1 MQFYNRCAILLLE
14 GNKRPSKKL
23 ILQGEITMPKKI
35 ILMDNNYIDL
45 TTEKQEQVQKH
56 IREMKRDMNLCTN
69 CNTKL
74 IKNICRFCGKVEK

>member
-1 MQFYNRCAILLLE
+1 MI
-14 GNKRPSKKL
+14 NK
-23 ILQGEITMPKKI
+23 
-35 ILMDNNYIDL
+35 MDGNYIDL